1 MSLLC
6 PNYKLSA
13 IEGQILWQSQ
23 ILLCGTAAL
32 LIQVVTTNIITI
44 IMQERSDFK
53 PYSFVIAIQ
62 EAANN
67 CSERVEIRMRL
78 IRVLGRG
85 SPEIQARIDED
96 LAAAKKL
103 NQMAKDILEGSIE
116 RSSLN

>member
-1 MSLLC
+1 
-6 PNYKLSA
+6 
-13 IEGQILWQSQ
+13 
-23 ILLCGTAAL
+23 
-32 LIQVVTTNIITI
+32 
-44 IMQERSDFK
+44 
-53 PYSFVIAIQ
+53 
-62 EAANN
+62 
-67 CSERVEIRMRL
+67 MRL